1 MILWIKSNNIICEK
15 NVVTFVYICIL
26 RNKSQVLEHDTNLVC
41 IWLLGYSM
49 KIEAIF
55 SQNKGFF
62 LDTSREIH
70 LDM

>member
-1 MILWIKSNNIICEK
+1 MTPTWYVFHCY
-15 NVVTFVYICIL
+15 V
-26 RNKSQVLEHDTNLVC
+26 
-41 IWLLGYSM
+41 YSM

-70 LDM
+70 